1 MHSLMQAIED
11 IIRANADLERA
22 NSAGNLDDI
31 DDAVADMDYYI
42 AQLCQTVGLDKRTV
56 ERAA

>member
-1 MHSLMQAIED
+1 MNSLMQVIED
-11 IIRANADLERA
+11 IIRANAELARA

-31 DDAVADMDYYI
+31 DAAVADMDYYL
-42 AQLCQTVGLDKRTV
+42 AQLCMSVGIDKRTM